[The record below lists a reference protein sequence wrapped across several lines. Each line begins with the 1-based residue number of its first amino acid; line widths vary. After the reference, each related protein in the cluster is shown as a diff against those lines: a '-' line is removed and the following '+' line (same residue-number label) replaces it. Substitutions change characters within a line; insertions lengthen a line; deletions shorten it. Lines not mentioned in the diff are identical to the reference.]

1 MDNFI
6 ITVGNIVWGPHMLLL
21 LVGIGL
27 YFTLRLKFIQLTG
40 LIPAIKYSFK
50 QKTIKPETG
59 NGRGDVS
66 SYQALMMMLGGA
78 IGNGNIAG
86 VATAIAI
93 GGPGAVFWMWIS
105 AIFGMASSYAESVL
119 GVKFRQINDD
129 GTILSG
135 PMYYIKHG
143 LGWGW
148 LAATFA
154 FFMGIKTLFATT
166 TIQVN
171 SMSLVVNKLFDVPMI
186 VTGLVVAV
194 LTWLV
199 IIGGVESIAKIS
211 SKLIPFMVI
220 AYLLSAFIVISF
232 KFTQIPSILL
242 DIVHSAF
249 NAKSAG
255 GGFAGASVMM
265 AMRFG
270 IARGVFSNE
279 AGTGS
284 APIVHGAAVNLSPW
298 EQGRVSMIGV
308 FVDTIVI
315 NTLTALVIL
324 SAADWASS
332 GTSTILAASAFE
344 SGLGYAGAWIV
355 ALSSLLFGY
364 STLITWPFYGEQCFV
379 YLFGNGIRYP
389 FRWAFCIFMIFGTM
403 KEAEVIW
410 AFGDILNGMMAIP
423 NLIAIVAL
431 GGVVMKLSN
440 KNNGHDRNNTA

>member
-1 MDNFI
+1 MDELI
-6 ITVGNIVWGPHMLLL
+6 ITLGNIVWGPQMLLL
-21 LVGIGL
+21 LVGVGV
-27 YFTLRLKFIQLTG
+27 YFTIRLKFIQLTG
-40 LIPAIKYSFK
+40 IISAIKYSFK
-50 QKTIKPETG
+50 QKVQKPTKG
-59 NGRGDVS
+59 SGKGDFNS
-66 SYQALMMMLGGA
+66 FDALMIMLGGA
-78 IGNGNIAG
+78 VGNGNIAG
-86 VATAIAI
+86 VATAIAL

-119 GVKFRQINDD
+119 GVKYRQVNDD

-154 FFMGIKTLFATT
+154 FFMGIKTLFATPI
-166 TIQVN
+166 IQVN

-186 VTGLVVAV
+186 VTGLVVAF

-199 IIGGVESIAKIS
+199 IIRGVEGIAKIS
-211 SKLIPFMVI
+211 SKLTPFMVI
-220 AYLLSAFIVISF
+220 AYLLSALIVISL
-232 KFTQIPSILL
+232 KINEIPSILL

-249 NAKSAG
+249 NAKSAA

-284 APIVHGAAVNLSPW
+284 APIVHGAAIGQSPAA
-298 EQGRVSMIGV
+298 QGKVSMIGV
-308 FVDTIVI
+308 LVDTLVI

-324 SAADWASS
+324 SAANWASS
-332 GTSTILAASAFE
+332 GTSTVLAASSFE
-344 SGLGYAGAWIV
+344 SGLGLVGAWVV

-364 STLITWPFYGEQCFV
+364 STLITWPYYGEQCFV
-379 YLFGNGIRYP
+379 YLFGNGIRIP
-389 FRWAFCIFMIFGTM
+389 FRWAFCILMIVGTM
-403 KEAEVIW
+403 NKAEVIW
-410 AFGDILNGMMAIP
+410 AFGDILNALMAIP

-440 KNNGHDRNNTA
+440 KNSRNDIK

>member
-1 MDNFI
+1 MDELI
-6 ITVGNIVWGPHMLLL
+6 ITLGNIVWGPQMLLL
-21 LVGIGL
+21 LVGVGV
-27 YFTLRLKFIQLTG
+27 YFTVRLKFIQLTG
-40 LIPAIKYSFK
+40 TISAIKYSFK
-50 QKTIKPETG
+50 QRVQKPTEG
-59 NGRGDVS
+59 SGRGDFNS
-66 SYQALMMMLGGA
+66 FDALMIMLGGA

-86 VATAIAI
+86 VATAIAL

-119 GVKFRQINDD
+119 GVKYRQVNDD

-154 FFMGIKTLFATT
+154 FFMGIKTLFATPI
-166 TIQVN
+166 IQVN
-171 SMSLVVNKLFDVPMI
+171 SMSLVVNKLVDVPMI
-186 VTGLVVAV
+186 VTGLVIAF

-199 IIGGVESIAKIS
+199 IIRGVESIAKIS
-211 SKLIPFMVI
+211 AKLTPFMVI
-220 AYLLSAFIVISF
+220 AYLLSALIVISL
-232 KFTQIPSILL
+232 KINEIPSILL

-249 NAKSAG
+249 NAKSAA

-284 APIVHGAAVNLSPW
+284 APIVHGAAIGQSPAA
-298 EQGRVSMIGV
+298 QGKVSMVGV
-308 FVDTIVI
+308 LVDTLVI

-324 SAADWASS
+324 SAANWASS
-332 GTSTILAASAFE
+332 GTSTVLAASSFE
-344 SGLGYAGAWIV
+344 SGLGFVGAWVV

-364 STLITWPFYGEQCFV
+364 STLITWPYYGEQCFV
-379 YLFGNGIRYP
+379 YLFGNGIRIP
-389 FRWAFCIFMIFGTM
+389 FRWAFCILMIFGTM
-403 KEAEVIW
+403 NKAEVIW
-410 AFGDILNGMMAIP
+410 AFGDILNAMMAIP

-440 KNNGHDRNNTA
+440 KNSRNDIK